1 MAKDHSTG
9 HVAMLVIYLIIL
21 ASFTLVVA
29 CGVAVL
35 VMYWR
40 FRARR
45 SDETQY
51 MKIDAEETDALLEK
65 KGNAM
70 KD

>member
-1 MAKDHSTG
+1 MSMAKDHSTG

-45 SDETQY
+45 SDELH
-51 MKIDAEETDALLEK
+51 E
-65 KGNAM
+65 N
-70 KD
+70 